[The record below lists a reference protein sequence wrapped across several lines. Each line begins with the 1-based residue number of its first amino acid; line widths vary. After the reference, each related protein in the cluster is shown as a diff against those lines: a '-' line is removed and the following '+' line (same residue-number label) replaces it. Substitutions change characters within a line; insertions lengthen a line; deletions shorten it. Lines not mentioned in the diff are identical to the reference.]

1 MRNRKRTHRVEVAM
15 NDHEYKKFLESVER
29 CGMTK
34 QAYLLFLINNRIPQ
48 PRPKK
53 NFYDMIKQLRIIG
66 NNINQ
71 ICVVAHRTGSIDEVK
86 FKQCQDELNQK
97 ILEIRSAVLLP
108 IKVEDGNN

>member
-34 QAYLLFLINNRIPQ
+34 QSYLLFLINNRIPQ

-53 NFYDMIKQLRIIG
+53 DFYDMIKQLRVIG

-71 ICVVAHRTGSIDEVK
+71 ICGVSI
-86 FKQCQDELNQK
+86 
-97 ILEIRSAVLLP
+97 
-108 IKVEDGNN
+108 